1 MKEDEERRKGEAR
14 KNDKNSTKGRE
25 VVLEPGRGRLL
36 TDASELYALP
46 R

>member
-14 KNDKNSTKGRE
+14 KNDKNSTKGGE
-25 VVLEPGRGRLL
+25 VVLEPRGRLL

>member
-25 VVLEPGRGRLL
+25 VALEPRGRLL
-36 TDASELYALP
+36 TDVSELYALP